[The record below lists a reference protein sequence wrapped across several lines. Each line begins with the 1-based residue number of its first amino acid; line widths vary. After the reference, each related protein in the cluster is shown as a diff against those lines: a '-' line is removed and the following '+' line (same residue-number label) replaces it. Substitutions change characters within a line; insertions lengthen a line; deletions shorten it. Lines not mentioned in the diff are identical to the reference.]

1 MAGNIGELTEQ
12 EFQQYLN
19 SVLSKAPDFAK
30 DGMRASITEQYT
42 TEKRRLEL
50 ASTTPT
56 SIDAS
61 KYMLDVPDEL
71 RQAAKVGLGRGYEQA
86 LFNKSTEGMS
96 EQLAQSRENQAA
108 NLAMSGFDVSG
119 FNQRAGDITS
129 LKYAKAGA
137 EAGVS
142 AQAQNR
148 EIAMTAQNQ
157 ISDIETRNAAT
168 AQTISDINRNH
179 ALDSKTLGWYEM
191 YLRDNYAVQKRRINA
206 EQEAEQKRFLGQLV
220 GGALGFI
227 GAGPAGAAVGSQI
240 GGNI

>member
-19 SVLSKAPDFAK
+19 NALSKIPDFARDK
-30 DGMRASITEQYT
+30 MRASITEQYT

-50 ASTTPT
+50 SSATPT

-108 NLAMSGFDVSG
+108 NLAMSGFDRLE
-119 FNQRAGDITS
+119 QC
-129 LKYAKAGA
+129 GA
-137 EAGVS
+137 QGW
-142 AQAQNR
+142 R
-148 EIAMTAQNQ
+148 E
-157 ISDIETRNAAT
+157 
-168 AQTISDINRNH
+168 
-179 ALDSKTLGWYEM
+179 
-191 YLRDNYAVQKRRINA
+191 
-206 EQEAEQKRFLGQLV
+206 
-220 GGALGFI
+220 
-227 GAGPAGAAVGSQI
+227 
-240 GGNI
+240 